1 MADYKIMPHNIE
13 AEQAVLGCILIDVQA
28 QADILGMIK
37 EEDFYSQA
45 HRDIFSSMLKI
56 YQKSIPVDF
65 VTILDGLEK
74 DKILDKVGGIEYITT
89 LTNTVPSAVN
99 FKYYCDIVKADSTRR
114 KLIESGQRII
124 EDAYESEDKDK
135 SLQFAEKE
143 IFDIAEK
150 QERSALEHVGKPNG
164 AIKHVIDKFDAI
176 AKDPTALKGI
186 PTGFK
191 EFDRVTNGLQNS
203 DLILLAARPGV
214 GKTSFAMNVIVHAAT
229 ELGKKCAVFSLEM
242 SKEQLIQR
250 AICSLA
256 KVSMAKAL
264 NGSMDGEEWKRVW
277 AATKKLEQSGLYVDD
292 SSLTTPADILT
303 KCRRLKAKE
312 DVDLIMIDYIQLMS
326 SGSNKREMNRQ
337 NEVSDISRNL
347 KIAAKELNV
356 PIIVLSQLSR
366 SVESRAENGHRPML
380 SDLRDS
386 GAIEQDADIVLF
398 LYNPEKYNDVAQED
412 EPGTVEL
419 IIAKHR
425 NGSTGKVKLRWI
437 GEYTTFVNPDERF
450 LVKKTEKV
458 DYKSI
463 EEAPLENNETLD
475 VFSDD

>member
-28 QADILGMIK
+28 QADILGMMK

-150 QERSALEHVGKPNG
+150 QERSALEHIGKPNG

-264 NGSMDGEEWKRVW
+264 NGSMDGEEWKRIW

>member
-13 AEQAVLGCILIDVQA
+13 AEQAVLGSILIDMHA
-28 QADILGMIK
+28 QTDILALLK
-37 EEDFYSQA
+37 EDDFYSQA
-45 HRDIFSSMLKI
+45 HRDIFSSMTKI
-56 YQKSIPVDF
+56 YQNSKPVDF
-65 VTILDGLEK
+65 VTLTDQLER
-74 DKILDKVGGIEYITT
+74 DKNLDKVGGIEYITT
-89 LTNTVPSAVN
+89 LTNVVPSAAN
-99 FKYYCDIVKADSTRR
+99 FKYYCDIVKGDSLRR
-114 KLIESGQRII
+114 RLILSGQRII

-150 QERSALEHVGKPNG
+150 QSRSALEHVGAPNG
-164 AIKHVIDKFDAI
+164 AVKHVLDKFDKI
-176 AKDPTALKGI
+176 ARDPSSINGI

-191 EFDRVTNGLQNS
+191 EYDKITNGLQNS
-203 DLILLAARPGV
+203 DLVLLAARPGV
-214 GKTSFAMNVIVHAAT
+214 GKTSFAMNILVHAAT
-229 ELGKKCAVFSLEM
+229 EGGKKCAIFSLEM
-242 SKEQLIQR
+242 SKEQLMQR

-264 NGSMDGEEWKRVW
+264 NGSMDAEEWKRVW
-277 AATKKLEQSGLYVDD
+277 SATKKLEQSGLYVDD
-292 SSLTTPADILT
+292 SSLTTPADVLA

-312 DVDLIMIDYIQLMS
+312 NLDLVMIDYIQLMS
-326 SGSNKREMNRQ
+326 SGSNKRDQSRQ

-356 PIIVLSQLSR
+356 PIIALSQLSR
-366 SVESRAENGHRPML
+366 GVESRPDHRPML

-398 LYNPEKYNDVAQED
+398 LYNPEKYNDVPQED

-425 NGSTGKVKLRWI
+425 NGRTGTVKLRWI
-437 GEYTTFVNPDERF
+437 GEYTTFVNLNERVF
-450 LVKKTEKV
+450 IQKKEHIDTDK
-458 DYKSI
+458 I
-463 EEAPLENNETLD
+463 EETPLQSPSDAD
-475 VFSDD
+475 VFDD

>member
-28 QADILGMIK
+28 QADILGMMK

-229 ELGKKCAVFSLEM
+229 KKKKKCAVFSLEM

-264 NGSMDGEEWKRVW
+264 NGSMDGEEWKRIW

>member
-28 QADILGMIK
+28 QADILGMMK

-264 NGSMDGEEWKRVW
+264 NGSMDGEEWKRIW

-366 SVESRAENGHRPML
+366 TVESRAENGHRPML